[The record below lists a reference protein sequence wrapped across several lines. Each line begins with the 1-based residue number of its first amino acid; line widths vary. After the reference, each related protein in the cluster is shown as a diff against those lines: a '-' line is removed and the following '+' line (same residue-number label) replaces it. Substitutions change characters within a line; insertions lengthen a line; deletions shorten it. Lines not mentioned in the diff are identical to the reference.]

1 MKTKKINEEQLRGII
16 NKKVN
21 ESIATPIFYVR
32 DEASD
37 GVLEITTDLEEA
49 ISEAN
54 KYARDGGCY
63 VVTDREDEVRYRTSN
78 NSYKF
83 EESKK
88 IRFNE
93 SDITKIVVE
102 CVKKTL
108 NEIGDTKWGSYRLGA
123 VAARNSKKAIDAKTP
138 QDSLKY
144 HKTVRDALNTF
155 DKASSNQNG
164 ERDSKLSKAFKK
176 GLATGQKLEE
186 DNEGM
191 SPDVKSNNGLFSEP
205 IENIRIGDEIIK
217 IAQAASNISRV
228 LAAYTDDDPS
238 DYDFGYNYLEE

>member
-1 MKTKKINEEQLRGII
+1 METKKINERQLRDII

-21 ESIATPIFYVR
+21 ESVVTPIFYVR

-63 VVTDREDEVRYRTSN
+63 IVTDREDEVKYRTSN
-78 NSYKF
+78 DSYKF

-102 CVKKTL
+102 CVKKAL
-108 NEIGDTKWGSYRLGA
+108 NEIGDTK
-123 VAARNSKKAIDAKTP
+123 
-138 QDSLKY
+138 
-144 HKTVRDALNTF
+144 
-155 DKASSNQNG
+155 
-164 ERDSKLSKAFKK
+164 
-176 GLATGQKLEE
+176 
-186 DNEGM
+186 
-191 SPDVKSNNGLFSEP
+191 
-205 IENIRIGDEIIK
+205 
-217 IAQAASNISRV
+217 
-228 LAAYTDDDPS
+228 
-238 DYDFGYNYLEE
+238 